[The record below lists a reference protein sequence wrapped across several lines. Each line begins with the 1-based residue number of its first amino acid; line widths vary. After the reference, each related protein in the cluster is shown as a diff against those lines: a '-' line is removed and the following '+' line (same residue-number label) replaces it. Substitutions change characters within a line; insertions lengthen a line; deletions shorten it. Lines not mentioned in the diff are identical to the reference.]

1 MFFGIDAKG
10 AQLIFQLAVI
20 VAINCRQ
27 VIRSSIYQRRTAIN
41 AESFS
46 PSDRVKDIIKAAQ
59 RIIHQAI
66 ADAHFCPA
74 AADWHFVAQIIVM
87 QVIIWKHPTQKKF
100 IADPAGIVDR
110 CLKAISVSA
119 AVFIAIIISV

>member
-1 MFFGIDAKG
+1 MQRITVFFGIDAKG

-27 VIRSSIYQRRTAIN
+27 MLRSSIYQRRTAVN

-46 PSDRVKDIIKAAQ
+46 PADSVKDIIKAAQ

-66 ADAHFCPA
+66 ADAQFCTT
-74 AADWHFVAQIIVM
+74 AADRHFVAQIIVM
-87 QVIIWKHPTQKKF
+87 Q
-100 IADPAGIVDR
+100 
-110 CLKAISVSA
+110 
-119 AVFIAIIISV
+119 III